1 MSHLQIAHLCLQFD
15 HSKLM
20 AINFRVLII
29 EGLVKLIDQA
39 LFVHGLDLVAFSSRL
54 LAELK
59 IWHHL
64 VMLSRRSQHCI
75 SVPHCR
81 LSAVEFS
88 EACLDAGLLRSCIF
102 DFDRGQI
109 EIEGRT
115 LRNACAGAAPAPL

>member
-1 MSHLQIAHLCLQFD
+1 
-15 HSKLM
+15 M